1 MTGTLTVAAVFASA
15 TLAVWGLLSLGF
27 GEDRRVNRRLK
38 DMTAYE
44 RGQVAE
50 AEPLLK
56 SFNQRV
62 LVPSTQKVGQ
72 IARSAW
78 PTTYRETVAR
88 RLQEAGNPHGLNTER
103 FVFAQL
109 TTMSGL
115 VTFCVATGLLRDW
128 RVGSTI
134 FIALVAGILGIWLP
148 DLWLRSRVSS
158 RQKTIARELPDML
171 DMLTISVE
179 AGMGFDSALAKL
191 VKNSRGPLA
200 EEFGRVLQEVQA
212 GASRKEGLRHLA
224 ERIEVPEL
232 RAFVASI
239 IQADMFGVSISHVLR
254 TQASELRLRRR
265 QRAEEDAQRA
275 PVKMVF
281 PLILCILPAT
291 MIVILGPAIVRI
303 AVVLLGY

>member
-1 MTGTLTVAAVFASA
+1 MAETLIVPTVFASA
-15 TLAVWGLLSLGF
+15 VLAVWGLLTLVF
-27 GEDRRVNRRLK
+27 GEDRRANRRLK
-38 DMTAYE
+38 DLTVYE
-44 RGQVAE
+44 RGQVEE

-56 SFNQRV
+56 SFSQRV
-62 LVPSTQKVGQ
+62 VIPSTQKIGRT
-72 IARSAW
+72 AHALW

-88 RLQEAGNPHGLNTER
+88 HLEEAGTPYGLNTDR

-109 TTMSGL
+109 ATMAGL
-115 VTFCVATGLLRDW
+115 VILCVALGLLRDW
-128 RVGSTI
+128 QTGSTI
-134 FIALVAGILGIWLP
+134 FLALVSGVLGIWLP
-148 DLWLRSRVSS
+148 DVWLRSRVSS

-212 GASRKEGLRHLA
+212 GASRKEALRHLA
-224 ERIEVPEL
+224 ERIDVPEL

-239 IQADMFGVSISHVLR
+239 IQADMFGVSIAHVLR

-281 PLILCILPAT
+281 PLIICILPAT
-291 MIVILGPAIVRI
+291 MIVILGPAVVRI
-303 AVVLLGY
+303 AIVLLGY